1 LIDTGAK
8 ELTGAPGAP
17 AAAGPAVPAAVTSRQ
32 APPRIG
38 DHQLRNRVVLAPM
51 AGITDLPFRSLCW
64 RLGAGMVVA
73 EMVSADP
80 KLRQTR
86 KSRLR
91 RVHARESGPRSVQ
104 IAGAD
109 PQLMADAARYNR
121 DEGAEIIDINM
132 GCPAKKVCQR
142 AAGSALLRD
151 EELVARILEAVV
163 AAVDVPVTLKIRT
176 GWSPDERN
184 GVAVARIAEASGIAA
199 LAVHGRTRADRF
211 NGAAEFA
218 TVAAIVATVGI
229 PVLANGDIDS
239 PERAAAVL
247 AETSAAGVMVGRAA
261 QGRPW
266 LCGQIAAW
274 VEHGVRLPDPD
285 PASQL
290 RLLAEHVEALHDFHG
305 VERGLRIARK
315 HVGWYLQ
322 ASGMAEDQQR
332 RFARDFNRIEAGAA
346 QLASLA
352 ELHRIREGLPAELGN
367 SIQRDAAWSRSA
379 TQAA

>member
-1 LIDTGAK
+1 MIEAGTKDRIATVMPESVTCGLPARS
-8 ELTGAPGAP
+8 EPGTP
-17 AAAGPAVPAAVTSRQ
+17 
-32 APPRIG
+32 PPRIG
-38 DHQLRNRVVLAPM
+38 SHQLRNRVVLAPM

-80 KLRQTR
+80 SLRQTR

-91 RVHARESGPRSVQ
+91 RDHADESGPRSVQ

-109 PQLMADAARYNR
+109 PEQMADAARYNR
-121 DEGAEIIDINM
+121 DQGAEVIDINM

-151 EELVARILEAVV
+151 ERLVARILQAVV
-163 AAVDVPVTLKIRT
+163 DAVDVPVTLKIRT

-184 GVAVARIAEASGIAA
+184 GVTVARIAEQAGIAA

-211 NGAAEFA
+211 NGVAEFA
-218 TVAAIVATVGI
+218 TVAAIVAAVRV

-247 AETSAAGVMVGRAA
+247 AETGAAGVMVGRAA

-266 LCGQIAAW
+266 LCGQIASW
-274 VEHGVRLPDPD
+274 LETGVRLPDPD
-285 PASQL
+285 VASQL
-290 RLLAEHVEALHDFHG
+290 RLMTEHVQALHAFHG
-305 VERGLRIARK
+305 IDRGLRIARK

-322 ASGMAEDQQR
+322 ASGMADDRLR
-332 RFARDFNRIEAGAA
+332 RFARTFNRIEDGGA

-352 ELHRIREGLPAELGN
+352 ELQCIGEGLPAEPG
-367 SIQRDAAWSRSA
+367 SSTQGDADWSRTA
-379 TQAA
+379 IQAA